1 MKDPSTAARLEAKME
16 HMLKVGEEKLKQG
29 AGAAMEQAMADMA
42 NPEVMAEMAKM
53 LKDPLFQAQLAAMTK
68 DPSFKNYVT
77 AVSSLALGMLIS
89 PQESHRFHQMEEMM
103 QDPTKKKKLE
113 KVSEEFRSQL

>member
-1 MKDPSTAARLEAKME
+1 ME

-53 LKDPLFQAQLAAMTK
+53 LKDPQFQAQLAAMSK
-68 DPSFKNYVT
+68 DPSFKNYVA
-77 AVSSLALGMLIS
+77 AVSSFVVGMPIS
-89 PQESHRFHQMEEMM
+89 PHKSHQFSP
-103 QDPTKKKKLE
+103 DGGDDA
-113 KVSEEFRSQL
+113 RSC